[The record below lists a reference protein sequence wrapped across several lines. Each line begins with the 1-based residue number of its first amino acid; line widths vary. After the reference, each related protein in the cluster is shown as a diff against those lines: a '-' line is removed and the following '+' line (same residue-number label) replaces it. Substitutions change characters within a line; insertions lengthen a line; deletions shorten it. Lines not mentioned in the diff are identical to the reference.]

1 MGATPSSSAGTSVVS
16 TATPTVVA
24 CLCRSSGHHH
34 YRRPHCK
41 PASSSSGILKKVGV
55 TKKTKKRQGPLI
67 WKALRSFCMRRRV
80 VSFQDNVR
88 AIAFARTLGC
98 STVPGDGTL
107 VTVGLGAPLQET
119 HEPLAGVRKPGDRPI
134 EERAWLP
141 STERVRLLRA
151 SMGDAK
157 FFGAWRRHRQ
167 RTFRIRAMRKES
179 VQSGQDCMMM
189 PSSWEEARAR
199 ALQLSQEAGS
209 PMRKRGPTKP
219 TAVKKVMLKRS
230 PASKHLRVKRK
241 GLRRPKQKS
250 CRATSNSQMQLTYP
264 RLPPC

>member
-1 MGATPSSSAGTSVVS
+1 VVS

-134 EERAWLP
+134 ESAHGFPALSVCVCSELP
-141 STERVRLLRA
+141 WVMQNS
-151 SMGDAK
+151 SGP
-157 FFGAWRRHRQ
+157 GAD
-167 RTFRIRAMRKES
+167 T
-179 VQSGQDCMMM
+179 D
-189 PSSWEEARAR
+189 
-199 ALQLSQEAGS
+199 
-209 PMRKRGPTKP
+209 
-219 TAVKKVMLKRS
+219 
-230 PASKHLRVKRK
+230 K
-241 GLRRPKQKS
+241 GLS
-250 CRATSNSQMQLTYP
+250 VYV
-264 RLPPC
+264 PCARNLYKADRTV